1 MPIARFLLATACLIA
16 TSASDAAQTIV
27 MMRHAEKPPQGLG
40 QLTCRGLNRALALPG
55 ILLGRFGHPTAI
67 FAPNPGIAK
76 DDQGHSYNYIR
87 PLATIEPTA
96 IRAGLPVNTQWG
108 FKDIA
113 SLENALLAP
122 EMAEAT
128 VFVAWEHH
136 LVRQAARDLLTK
148 LGGDPAE
155 VPKWDNDD
163 FDTLYVVTVTGDGAT
178 RRASFRAERQG
189 LDRLPDACPGQ

>member
-1 MPIARFLLATACLIA
+1 MSFSRYLVATACLVA
-16 TSASDAAQTIV
+16 GLSCDAAQTIV

-55 ILLGRFGHPTAI
+55 VLLGRFGTPHAI

-76 DDQGHSYNYIR
+76 DDHGHTYNYIR

-108 FKDIA
+108 FKDIGA
-113 SLENALLAP
+113 LENALLAP
-122 EMAEAT
+122 ELAEAV

-136 LVRQAARDLLTK
+136 LVRQAARDLLAK
-148 LGGDPAE
+148 FGADPAA
-155 VPKWDNDD
+155 VPKWEDD
-163 FDTLYVVTVTGDGAT
+163 DYDTLYVLTVTSDGAA

-189 LDRLPDACPGQ
+189 LDRLPDGCPGQ